1 MTITSEQDILITTTN
16 DSHQS
21 APPSI
26 GTIDAINGPPC
37 EQVLLGVHQ
46 LFLVLAHDHLSVKR
60 FKISLVN
67 P

>member
-1 MTITSEQDILITTTN
+1 MTITSEQDILITTTT
-16 DSHQS
+16 DSPQS
-21 APPSI
+21 DSI
-26 GTIDAINGPPC
+26 GTINAINGPPC